1 MPPILKNDD
10 GTIPLYPV
18 GYGDEDELQAMLAQ
32 HPELL
37 REDTDAPLRT
47 VRREVS
53 MEGQYLD
60 ILMVDATGMPVAV
73 EVKLV
78 RNADIRRKI
87 VGQILEYASLLSSL
101 TVDELDSIARG
112 ALNETLHAFAVEGET
127 TFEDLRKACG
137 THLRAGQVRIVIAVD
152 EAPDG
157 LIQIFEFLSRRS
169 DLDIRLVR
177 LHKYFLKTGEVLVV
191 PNLVVKPENIGP
203 RKLVDPR
210 FMQVILAYQDVAPE
224 EFPIWEEG
232 EPDWRLVCPRT
243 WKNLWVHYEF
253 CDWGKT
259 IGVEIHLEDTPVKPL
274 QDLLHSFKED
284 WTGKYPEWEIV
295 WDPNWADCG
304 RVGILFP
311 KKTDPAVIAETMREI
326 IGETSA
332 EIQKQIDLLPLE

>member
-1 MPPILKNDD
+1 
-10 GTIPLYPV
+10 
-18 GYGDEDELQAMLAQ
+18 
-32 HPELL
+32 
-37 REDTDAPLRT
+37 
-47 VRREVS
+47 
-53 MEGQYLD
+53 
-60 ILMVDATGMPVAV
+60 MPVAV

-112 ALNETLHAFAVEGET
+112 ALSETLHAFAVEGET

-203 RKLVDPR
+203 HKLVDPR

-232 EPDWRLVCPRT
+232 EPDWRLVCPRA

-295 WDPNWADCG
+295 WDPDWQDCG

-311 KKTDPAVIAETMREI
+311 KKTDPAVVAETMREI
-326 IGETSA
+326 IEETSA